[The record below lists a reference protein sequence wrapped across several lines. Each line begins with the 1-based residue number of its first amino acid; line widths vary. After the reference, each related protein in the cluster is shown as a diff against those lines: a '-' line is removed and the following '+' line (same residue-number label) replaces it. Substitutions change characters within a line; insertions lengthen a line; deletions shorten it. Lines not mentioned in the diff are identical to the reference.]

1 MAFVNGFFLIFPKK
15 IKNPA
20 KCREIGANVGI
31 SGIQHTKNPA
41 AKVPFYARFGCIG
54 GGDFVLQTAPKENR
68 KTTGNIL
75 FSVVLVCRKT
85 KFYTFFKNAE
95 GLGERRGQHICFA
108 NASHKWLSASLAVW
122 GSPNGIPR
130 GKAEVS
136 RLLADGTSALYF
148 CLLVKGLNEMSL

>member
-1 MAFVNGFFLIFPKK
+1 MQGNRRKSRYFRHTTHKK
-15 IKNPA
+15 RCCKSPIL
-20 KCREIGANVGI
+20 CRVWMRWWGWFCSINCAE
-31 SGIQHTKNPA
+31 
-41 AKVPFYARFGCIG
+41 R
-54 GGDFVLQTAPKENR
+54 NR

-75 FSVVLVCRKT
+75 FPVVLVCRKT

-122 GSPNGIPR
+122 GSPTRIPK

-136 RLLADGTSALYF
+136 RSLSRWNFSFILLSTRQRLEWNEPLTTGYLF
-148 CLLVKGLNEMSL
+148 CEKFTNNP